1 MSEDV
6 VRFMDFSSSPEPVK
20 FKVDDDVFEAYRV
33 LSIPS
38 LQEAVKVMK
47 MIGDLKMDDPNSE
60 ETIAKM
66 EKFIQIFDAL
76 LIEES
81 AERFKA
87 RALGKEN
94 PIGLKQIIGIIS
106 WLLEVYG
113 FRPTQQSSDSS
124 GQSANGD
131 TGTASTAGASLV
143 ESTPSS

>member
-6 VRFMDFSSSPEPVK
+6 VRFMDFSSAPEPVQ
-20 FKVDDDVFEAYRV
+20 FRIDDDVFEAYRV

-47 MIGDLKMDDPNSE
+47 LIGDLKMDDPDAD

-66 EKFIQIFDAL
+66 EKFIAIFDAL

-81 AERFKA
+81 AARFKA
-87 RALGKEN
+87 RAMGKEN
-94 PIGLKQIIGIIS
+94 PIGLKQIISIIS

-124 GQSANGD
+124 GQSANDDSG
-131 TGTASTAGASLV
+131 TGSTDGASLV
-143 ESTPSS
+143 GSESSS